1 MAERPTPLKGR
12 GGRFL
17 GSLGYACRGVKIMMA
32 SEANARIHA
41 VATIL
46 VVGAVWYWG
55 ISRGEW
61 LAVLLAVGLVWLGEG
76 MNSAIEAVVDLVSPG
91 EHPLAGR
98 AKDLAAGAVLC
109 AAVVA
114 GAIGVVVFGGR
125 VGGLLGWW

>member
-1 MAERPTPLKGR
+1 M
-12 GGRFL
+12 
-17 GSLGYACRGVKIMMA
+17 
-32 SEANARIHA
+32 
-41 VATIL
+41 
-46 VVGAVWYWG
+46 
-55 ISRGEW
+55 
-61 LAVLLAVGLVWLGEG
+61 VWLGEG